1 MSTLINLIFLG
12 CGFILGF
19 ILGCKLMGTS
29 IPADPEDLP
38 PPPPSPEPR
47 PSVFRKDKGKDLPL
61 YLPGQGRLTEEQ
73 SKLRVACGMDPA
85 KTEILTPEEI
95 TRENRSI
102 DRQLREA
109 RPLWKLRIRKPGQRS
124 RFYPYTDESLAL
136 AAYHAAPQKNY
147 PDGTEVELIEP
158 IIPASPK

>member
-29 IPADPEDLP
+29 IPADPEDLS

-47 PSVFRKDKGKDLPL
+47 PSVFRKDKGNELPL

-73 SKLRVACGMDPA
+73 SKLRVACGMYPA

-95 TRENRSI
+95 AKETRVVLKRRTS
-102 DRQLREA
+102 EA
-109 RPLWKLRIRKPGQRS
+109 PYKLIIQKPGKR
-124 RFYPYTDESLAL
+124 RRIYPYYNREQALDAFNACPNRNFPPDTSVILDDTLA
-136 AAYHAAPQKNY
+136 
-147 PDGTEVELIEP
+147 
-158 IIPASPK
+158 PK